1 MEILRGVYP
10 EYTFFDRLRMSG
22 RKRLTKN
29 SEGLGFFDRLR
40 MSEGDRMTQNG
51 GFAIM
56 RMEIKYG
63 EASAPPQPNVLPRLE
78 RTSQQIVEC
87 TQPDNQRYKHITT

>member
-1 MEILRGVYP
+1 
-10 EYTFFDRLRMSG
+10 
-22 RKRLTKN
+22 LTKN

-63 EASAPPQPNVLPRLE
+63 EGFSTASA
-78 RTSQQIVEC
+78 
-87 TQPDNQRYKHITT
+87 

>member
-1 MEILRGVYP
+1 M
-10 EYTFFDRLRMSG
+10 
-22 RKRLTKN
+22 TKN